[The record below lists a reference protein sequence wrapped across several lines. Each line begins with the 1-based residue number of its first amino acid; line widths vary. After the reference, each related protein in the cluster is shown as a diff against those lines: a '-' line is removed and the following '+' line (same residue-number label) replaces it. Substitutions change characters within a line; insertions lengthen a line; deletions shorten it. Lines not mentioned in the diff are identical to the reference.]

1 MNTSTVYDAET
12 IFVKQKKK
20 VFSVKLGVVD
30 VVYDKLNSNKYI
42 ISSTW

>member
-12 IFVKQKKK
+12 IFVKQKK